1 MHKDSFTIAPFQYIT
16 VDHPEMTHAQQAARA
31 YSAGCQW
38 VQIRIKDRPLNEIER
53 EVVQALES
61 ALAYNAVLIVDDY
74 VSLAEKCKA
83 SGVHLGKLDM
93 SPTEARQILGNHC
106 IIGATANTFD
116 DIRQITTMPVDY
128 IGVGPFRFTRTKKK
142 LSPIIGIEGYRS
154 LMKHVME
161 ARLTIPII
169 AIGGITYEDLPA
181 LIDTGV
187 YGVAVSAAVAYSHS
201 FEKSIEKFVEF
212 FTKTGQFYDTGV
224 SLKV

>member
-142 LSPIIGIEGYRS
+142 TKPDYWHRGLS
-154 LMKHVME
+154 
-161 ARLTIPII
+161 
-169 AIGGITYEDLPA
+169 
-181 LIDTGV
+181 
-187 YGVAVSAAVAYSHS
+187 VAYETCDGSS
-201 FEKSIEKFVEF
+201 A
-212 FTKTGQFYDTGV
+212 YDSYYSYWGYYLRRFAGAYRYGGLWCGCIG
-224 SLKV
+224 SGGL